1 MAKSPAGTGGT
12 AGIHMIAAS
21 HRVRPGRSSRKKRLY
36 RTRPRRLAGKHVR
49 LTFSIVGGIAWSVLL
64 AITSLLLPRARA
76 LWFLNG
82 VALWGILISVGL
94 NIAARLD
101 GDIAGYFYVLMALQ
115 FEIVGAAALV
125 LRLIVR
131 RRID

>member
-1 MAKSPAGTGGT
+1 MSDF
-12 AGIHMIAAS
+12 
-21 HRVRPGRSSRKKRLY
+21 
-36 RTRPRRLAGKHVR
+36 
-49 LTFSIVGGIAWSVLL
+49 TFSIVGGIAWSVLL
-64 AITSLLLPRARA
+64 ALTSLLLPRARA

-115 FEIVGAAALV
+115 FQIVGAAALV